1 MLLYV
6 CYYTMEELIIST
18 SSVVLFLF
26 LIFRQLE
33 IVSFGY
39 DLDLDRIL
47 RIAILGLTNC
57 VCISNL

>member
-1 MLLYV
+1 
-6 CYYTMEELIIST
+6 MEELIIST